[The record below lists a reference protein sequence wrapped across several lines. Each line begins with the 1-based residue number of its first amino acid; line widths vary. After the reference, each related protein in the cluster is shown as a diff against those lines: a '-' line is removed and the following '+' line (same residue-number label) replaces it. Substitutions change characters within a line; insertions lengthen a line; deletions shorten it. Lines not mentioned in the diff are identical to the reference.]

1 MNILFDGV
9 FNCNPK
15 SGVHRYFCNLIK
27 NLPDKFHKYSSTT
40 ESKSYI
46 TNHYT
51 PYFKHFRPHKFSFAL
66 EYFWFRKRALAV
78 NFDLVHSAFYNLSK
92 PCRFL
97 LNKGIP
103 HIITVHDLI
112 HELFD
117 KEDIYIREARKNI
130 LQHANA
136 IITVSHNTKKDLWNI
151 YPSLEEDKVFVIHH
165 GLNEDQENLP
175 QITEYK
181 KNYLLYVGH
190 REGYK
195 NFKILIPTLEEIK
208 KKYPI
213 ELFVVGPQ
221 PTSSEIQL
229 IKKHNLNDYVKFK
242 RIESDEMLSKLYKD
256 CIAFLYPSLY
266 EGFGYPLIES
276 MSKGA
281 IPIASKTSCIPEV
294 LGKAGVLVK
303 PNCPESLAKAVY
315 KIIEKKD
322 FRDSLRLASIQR
334 SKKFS
339 LKRQIQETI
348 NVYEKVYCNKNNEN
362 PN

>member
-9 FNCNPK
+9 FNCSPK
-15 SGVHRYFCNLIK
+15 SGVHRYFYNLIK
-27 NLPDKFHKYSSTT
+27 NLPREFHKFSTT
-40 ESKSYI
+40 SVTSTQI
-46 TNHYT
+46 PNHFI
-51 PYFKHFRPHKFSFAL
+51 PYCRHFRPHKLSFAL
-66 EYFWFRKRALAV
+66 EYFWFLRQCFAV
-78 NFDLVHSAFYNLSK
+78 NFDLVHSAFYNLSQ
-92 PCRFL
+92 PCRYL
-97 LNKGIP
+97 LAKRTP

-117 KEDIYIREARKNI
+117 KEDIYIREIRENI

-136 IITVSHNTKKDLWNI
+136 IITVSHNTKKDLLNI
-151 YPSLEEDKVFVIHH
+151 YPSLEENKVFVIHH
-165 GLNEDQENLP
+165 GLNEDQANLTE
-175 QITEYK
+175 ITECK

-195 NFKILIPTLEEIK
+195 NFKILIPALKEIK

-229 IKKHNLNDYVKFK
+229 IKKHNLNNYVKFK
-242 RIESDEMLSKLYKD
+242 GIESDEMLSKLYED

-276 MSKGA
+276 MSRGA

-294 LGKAGVLVK
+294 LGKAGITVK
-303 PNCPESLAKAVY
+303 PSCPKSLAKAVY
-315 KIIEKKD
+315 SIIEKKD

-334 SKKFS
+334 SKKFL

-348 NVYEKVYCNKNNEN
+348 SVYEKFLLYQQ
-362 PN
+362 

>member
-15 SGVHRYFCNLIK
+15 SGIHRYFYNLIK

-40 ESKSYI
+40 ESKSCI
-46 TNHYT
+46 TNHHT
-51 PYFKHFRPHKFSFAL
+51 PYFRHFRPHKLSFAL
-66 EYFWFRKRALAV
+66 EYFWFRKQALAV
-78 NFDLVHSAFYNLSK
+78 NFDLVHSAFYNLSQ
-92 PCRFL
+92 PCRYSL
-97 LNKGIP
+97 AKGIP

-112 HELFD
+112 NELFD
-117 KEDIYIREARKNI
+117 KEDIYIRETRKNI

-136 IITVSHNTKKDLWNI
+136 IISVSHNTKKDLLNI
-151 YPSLEEDKVFVIHH
+151 YPSLEEEKVFVIHH
-165 GLNEDQENLP
+165 GLDEDQENLKE
-175 QITEYK
+175 ITECK

-195 NFKILIPTLEEIK
+195 NFKILIPTLKEIR

-221 PTSSEIQL
+221 PTNSEIQL
-229 IKKHNLNDYVKFK
+229 IKEHNLNDSIIFK
-242 RIESDEMLSKLYKD
+242 GIESDEMLSKLYED

-276 MSKGA
+276 MSRGA

-294 LGKAGVLVK
+294 LGNAGITVK
-303 PNCPESLAKAVY
+303 PSCPKSLAKAVY
-315 KIIEKKD
+315 SIIEKKD

-334 SKKFS
+334 SKKFL

-348 NVYEKVYCNKNNEN
+348 SVYEKCLLYQQ
-362 PN
+362 

>member
-15 SGVHRYFCNLIK
+15 SGVHRYFYNLIK
-27 NLPDKFHKYSSTT
+27 HLPDKFHKYSSTT

-51 PYFKHFRPHKFSFAL
+51 PYFKHFRPHKLSFAL
-66 EYFWFRKRALAV
+66 EYFWFRKQALAV

-97 LNKGIP
+97 LNKSIP

-117 KEDIYIREARKNI
+117 KEDIHVRQTRKNI
-130 LQHANA
+130 LQNAKA
-136 IITVSHNTKKDLWNI
+136 IISVSHNTKKDLLNI
-151 YPSLEEDKVFVIHH
+151 YPSLEPDKVFVIHH
-165 GLNEDQENLP
+165 GLTEDKQTLINASEC
-175 QITEYK
+175 K

-195 NFKILIPTLEEIK
+195 NFKILMPTLKEIR

-221 PTSSEIQL
+221 PTNSEIQL
-229 IKKHNLNDYVKFK
+229 IKKHNLNESIKFK
-242 RIESDEMLSKLYKD
+242 GIESDEMLSKLYED

-276 MSKGA
+276 MARGA

-294 LGKAGVLVK
+294 LGKAGIKVK
-303 PNCPESLAKAVY
+303 PSCPNSLAKAVY
-315 KIIEKKD
+315 SVIENENY
-322 FRDSLRLASIQR
+322 RNSLRLASIQR
-334 SKKFS
+334 SKKFP

-348 NVYEKVYCNKNNEN
+348 RVYKTLCHDRSNEN
-362 PN
+362 RI